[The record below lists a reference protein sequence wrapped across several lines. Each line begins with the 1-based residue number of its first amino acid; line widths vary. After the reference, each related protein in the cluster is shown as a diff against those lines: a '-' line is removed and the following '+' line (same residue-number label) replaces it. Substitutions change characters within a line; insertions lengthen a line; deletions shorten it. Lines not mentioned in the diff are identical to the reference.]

1 MGQIFVLSGIQ
12 RRLRVLICDNDEVY
26 RIGLCALLK
35 SFPQIVVVGETAE
48 PAHALELSEVLAPH
62 LAVVSS
68 EFGGA
73 ALLLIEALNREGV
86 RILMVGTQSTC
97 EIGRLEHPDDAYG
110 YLAREAGAV
119 NVVDCVQAA
128 MPA

>member
-1 MGQIFVLSGIQ
+1 M
-12 RRLRVLICDNDEVY
+12 LICDNDEVY
-26 RIGLCALLK
+26 RIGLCAVLK

-48 PAHALELSEVLAPH
+48 PAQALELSELFAPH
-62 LAVVSS
+62 LALVSS
-68 EFGGA
+68 DLGET

-86 RILMVGTQSTC
+86 PIIMLAPQSTC
-97 EIGRLEHPDDAYG
+97 ETDRMKHPADAYR

-119 NVVDCVQAA
+119 KVLDCVQAA